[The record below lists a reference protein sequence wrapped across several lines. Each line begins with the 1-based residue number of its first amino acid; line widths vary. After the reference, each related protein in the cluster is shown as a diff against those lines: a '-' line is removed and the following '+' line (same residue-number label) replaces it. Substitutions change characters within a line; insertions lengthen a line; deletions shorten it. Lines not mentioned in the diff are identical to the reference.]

1 MTTPDVHGPIDTTI
15 IEFPAGSSGTATADA
30 LQALVESGLI
40 RLYDIA
46 LVAKDDDGNAAM
58 IDLASTAADLG
69 DLTTFGGARSGLMD
83 EDDLAALADLIRPGC
98 VGAALVYENAWAAPF
113 VAAARSEG
121 GEVVASARLSAQEIM
136 DALDAS
142 ETPA

>member
-1 MTTPDVHGPIDTTI
+1 MTASDVHGPIDTTI
-15 IEFPAGSSGTATADA
+15 IEFPAGATGAATADA
-30 LQALVESGLI
+30 LRDLVDSGLI

-46 LVAKDDDGNAAM
+46 IVAKDDDGNAVAV
-58 IDLASTAADLG
+58 DLGSTAAG
-69 DLTTFGGARSGLMD
+69 DLTTFGGAASGLID
-83 EDDLAALADLIRPGC
+83 DDDLASLADIIQPGC

-121 GEVVASARLSAQEIM
+121 AEVVASARLSAQEIM

-142 ETPA
+142 EATA